1 MTEFPAEYDSPWKA
15 GLELYF
21 QPFVEYCFPDIY
33 SYIDWSR
40 GYESMDKELE
50 QVVRDAELGKRLAD
64 KLFKVWL
71 TNGTT
76 TWILIHVEVQGQQES
91 DFAERIYVY
100 NYRCFDRFRKPVISL
115 VVLGDEAVNWRPSSY
130 GYSLDGFELLLKFPT
145 IKLLDYEPNWG
156 NLEQSTNPFA
166 VMIMAHLKTK
176 ATTGDMEQRRQWK
189 WTLVRGLYER
199 GYNKEDI
206 LELFRLVD
214 WMMTLPKELQI
225 GFEEQLED
233 YQEIEK
239 MPIYSQ
245 RETRAIQ
252 REARKS
258 LLEVLEVRFQEVPQ
272 AIAETVD
279 SIDDMTFLRQL
290 RRQAILIGSVEEFQ
304 VSFEEQLE
312 NYQERNKMPIYSQ
325 IETRAMRRE
334 ALRGARE
341 SLLEVLKVRFQ
352 HVPQAIAETVN
363 SIYDVAFLK
372 QLHRQAIVIGSVEE
386 FEQLLV
392 PEQK

>member
-1 MTEFPAEYDSPWKA
+1 MTEFPAEFDSPWKA
-15 GLELYF
+15 GLEQYF
-21 QPFVEYCFPDIY
+21 QAFVEYCFPEIY

-115 VVLGDEAVNWRPSSY
+115 VVLGDEATNWRPSSY
-130 GYSLDGFELLLKFPT
+130 GYSFDGFELLLKFPT
-145 IKLLDYEPNWG
+145 VKLLEYEQNWE
-156 NLEQSTNPFA
+156 NLEQSSNPFA

-214 WMMTLPKELQI
+214 WMMTLPEELQI
-225 GFEEQLED
+225 SFEEQLER
-233 YQEIEK
+233 YQEGSK
-239 MPIYSQ
+239 MPILSQ
-245 RETRAIQ
+245 IETRAMQ
-252 REARKS
+252 RGTQQEALRSARES
-258 LLEVLEVRFQEVPQ
+258 LLEVLEVRFQEVP
-272 AIAETVD
+272 E
-279 SIDDMTFLRQL
+279 
-290 RRQAILIGSVEEFQ
+290 
-304 VSFEEQLE
+304 
-312 NYQERNKMPIYSQ
+312 
-325 IETRAMRRE
+325 
-334 ALRGARE
+334 
-341 SLLEVLKVRFQ
+341 
-352 HVPQAIAETVN
+352 AIAETVN
-363 SIYDVAFLK
+363 SIDDVAFLK
-372 QLHRQAIVIGSVEE
+372 QLHRQAIVIGSLEE
-386 FEQLLV
+386 FEQLLA
-392 PEQK
+392 PEKK

>member
-1 MTEFPAEYDSPWKA
+1 MTEFPAEFDSPWKA
-15 GLELYF
+15 GLEQYF
-21 QPFVEYCFPDIY
+21 QSFVEYCFPDIY
-33 SYIDWSR
+33 PFIDWSC

-115 VVLGDEAVNWRPSSY
+115 VVLGDEATNWRPSSY
-130 GYSLDGFELLLKFPT
+130 GYSFDGFELLLKFPT
-145 IKLLDYEPNWG
+145 VKLLDYEQNWE
-156 NLEQSTNPFA
+156 NLEQSSNPFA

-214 WMMTLPKELQI
+214 WMMTLPEEFQI
-225 GFEEQLED
+225 SFEEQLEC
-233 YQEIEK
+233 YQEENK
-239 MPIYSQ
+239 MPILSQ
-245 RETRAIQ
+245 IETRAMQ
-252 REARKS
+252 RGTQQEALRSARES
-258 LLEVLEVRFQEVPQ
+258 LLEVLEVRFQEVP
-272 AIAETVD
+272 E
-279 SIDDMTFLRQL
+279 
-290 RRQAILIGSVEEFQ
+290 
-304 VSFEEQLE
+304 
-312 NYQERNKMPIYSQ
+312 
-325 IETRAMRRE
+325 
-334 ALRGARE
+334 
-341 SLLEVLKVRFQ
+341 
-352 HVPQAIAETVN
+352 AIAETVN
-363 SIYDVAFLK
+363 SIDDVAFLK
-372 QLHRQAIVIGSVEE
+372 QLHRQAIVIGSLEE
-386 FEQLLV
+386 FEQLLA
-392 PEQK
+392 PEKK